1 MTEERVPFSS
11 NIVEQFTVI
20 SDKVRPRSR
29 ARNPIYTEEAK
40 IQIYAITGIIS
51 CMLLVVLFAA
61 TYIMIQKRKE
71 RRSRVL
77 SRPHSVT
84 RNPLNENIWNGSENM
99 VRSSAWFDT
108 LQKTLNNESFMNP
121 MMTSFHIMDPDE
133 REHHK
138 ISVQSEST
146 SEVHFHSKQ
155 TSITDRT
162 SLDSFEPEKHDE
174 PDYENYPKKPEISVR
189 RSKSMVQKPPR
200 KSPEVHFCQPS
211 LRSQT
216 SAARKSTDTNLKRSL
231 TFAHNERKYLAQA
244 RPLRHSNR

>member
-1 MTEERVPFSS
+1 MFFSDIKIRFGALCKHFLLGITEERVPFSS

-61 TYIMIQKRKE
+61 TYIMIHKRKE

-99 VRSSAWFDT
+99 VS
-108 LQKTLNNESFMNP
+108 LNLGA
-121 MMTSFHIMDPDE
+121 
-133 REHHK
+133 K
-138 ISVQSEST
+138 IQM
-146 SEVHFHSKQ
+146 
-155 TSITDRT
+155 
-162 SLDSFEPEKHDE
+162 L
-174 PDYENYPKKPEISVR
+174 
-189 RSKSMVQKPPR
+189 
-200 KSPEVHFCQPS
+200 
-211 LRSQT
+211 LG
-216 SAARKSTDTNLKRSL
+216 TNLNL
-231 TFAHNERKYLAQA
+231 ITG
-244 RPLRHSNR
+244 P